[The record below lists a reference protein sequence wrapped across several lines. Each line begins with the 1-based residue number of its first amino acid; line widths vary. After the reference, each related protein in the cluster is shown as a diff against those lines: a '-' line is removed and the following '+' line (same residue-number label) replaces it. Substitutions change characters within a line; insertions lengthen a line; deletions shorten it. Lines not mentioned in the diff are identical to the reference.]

1 MKDLLWLGLL
11 ALVCL
16 FFTGFFSAAET
27 AFSRLSKARVE
38 DLVQEGRK
46 RAPLLAKIVEHK
58 TLALTATRG
67 VRIVFSTLATVIIV
81 LAVNF
86 DWWPTWVR
94 ILTSVIISAGA
105 AWLISGLFGDSI
117 GSRNPETVALL
128 AARPVWATTYL
139 LAPLTKAYLWV
150 RPEAGQT
157 EAEARQL
164 MAEDLREMVD
174 DLGEDE
180 NLEIEDEDRELLRS
194 VFELGTTLVREIMV
208 PRTEMI
214 TVDKDL
220 PATKAI
226 SLFVKSGFSRLPV
239 TGEDTDDVRGVLV
252 LKDILG
258 RVHRNSDSLSAPI
271 HTMMR
276 PILFVP
282 ETVLLDDLLRQM
294 QASGDHMAML
304 VDEYGGISGLVT
316 LEDLIEEVV
325 GDVTDEHD
333 HSKAEPHRVD
343 AGVWEVPANFP
354 LDDLGGL
361 FDLEIEDED
370 VDTAAGLLAKAL
382 GKVPLAAASASIQG
396 LDLTAGEATG
406 RRRTITT
413 VIARERNED
422 K

>member
-1 MKDLLWLGLL
+1 MKEVIWLGVL

-16 FFTGFFSAAET
+16 VLTGFFSAAET
-27 AFSRLSKARVE
+27 SFLRLSRARVE
-38 DLVQEGRK
+38 DLVEDGREGAEVVRK
-46 RAPLLAKIVEHK
+46 IIEHK
-58 TLALTATRG
+58 ALSLTATRG
-67 VRIVFSTLATVIIV
+67 MRIIFSTLATVIIV

-86 DWWPTWVR
+86 PWWPTWVR
-94 ILTSVIISAGA
+94 ILVAVLISAGA
-105 AWLISGLFGDSI
+105 AWLISGLFGDSV
-117 GSRNPETVALL
+117 GSRNPESVALL
-128 AARPVWATTYL
+128 AAKPVWAATYL
-139 LAPLTKAYLWV
+139 LAPATKAYLWL
-150 RPEAGQT
+150 RPESALT
-157 EAEARQL
+157 EAEARQV
-164 MAEDLREMVD
+164 MADDLREMVD
-174 DLGEDE
+174 EMGEE
-180 NLEIEDEDRELLRS
+180 ESLEIEDEDRELLRS

-214 TVDKDL
+214 TVDKDT
-220 PATKAI
+220 PAYKAM

-252 LKDILG
+252 LKDLLG
-258 RVHRNSDSLSAPI
+258 RVHRHSESKQAPV

-282 ETVLLDDLLRQM
+282 ETVLLDNLLRQM
-294 QASGDHMAML
+294 QASGDHIAML

-333 HSKAEPHRVD
+333 HSKAEPRQLAPD
-343 AGVWEVPANFP
+343 TWEVPANFP
-354 LDDLGGL
+354 LDDLGEL

-382 GKVPLAAASASIQG
+382 GKEPLAGASAPAQG

-413 VIARERNED
+413 VIARCRNED